1 MVPVRVGTQGLIRSC
16 LKTFVALFLPARLIA
31 PRSPR
36 MSWTKKAEKLKP
48 SSRLLPRNQRWEN
61 NQLWPLR
68 VFILTF
74 LFILWSLILFT
85 IEGAEIYR
93 PQEQNLAQYSMT
105 SPPFNISCIFL
116 FHIWNS
122 LRSRRLEVVDE
133 RENGRARGRHA
144 LFVRGQS
151 VSVKIC
157 DRLRNGC
164 HVIRLGGETIFGDL
178 PGRRSPSPRV
188 CPSRA
193 RVFSCVPTTSK
204 RLLRRLYLEKKND
217 TNGWNKIFIAYF
229 YNSNSLA

>member
-1 MVPVRVGTQGLIRSC
+1 MVPVRVGTQGLIRSW

-93 PQEQNLAQYSMT
+93 PQEQNLTQYSMT
-105 SPPFNISCIFL
+105 SPPFNISCILL

-122 LRSRRLEVVDE
+122 LRSRRLEVVGE
-133 RENGRARGRHA
+133 RENGRAQGRRACLLLARVLFFAHFFQAPATQPNYGRHQV
-144 LFVRGQS
+144 LNR
-151 VSVKIC
+151 
-157 DRLRNGC
+157 
-164 HVIRLGGETIFGDL
+164 
-178 PGRRSPSPRV
+178 
-188 CPSRA
+188 
-193 RVFSCVPTTSK
+193 
-204 RLLRRLYLEKKND
+204 
-217 TNGWNKIFIAYF
+217 W
-229 YNSNSLA
+229 